1 MPDASYPCIYFLRQA
16 IMVNKWIM
24 QLLVNHID
32 LKFFFF
38 KDFFGVSLE
47 LEEGNLHAVKENED
61 EGITRS
67 DFDKERTVFK
77 PHQLNEF
84 FNVNPIEFKNK
95 TFENDKDVF
104 VKEIQIDLNSVIES
118 YQKSISIKN
127 VFIQQ

>member
-1 MPDASYPCIYFLRQA
+1 M
-16 IMVNKWIM
+16 NNT
-24 QLLVNHID
+24 QLLVNHINFI
-32 LKFFFF
+32 LIFF

-47 LEEGNLHAVKENED
+47 LEEGNLYAVKENED

-118 YQKSISIKN
+118 YQKSISIGNFFLFKKKQYN
-127 VFIQQ
+127 FIFDF